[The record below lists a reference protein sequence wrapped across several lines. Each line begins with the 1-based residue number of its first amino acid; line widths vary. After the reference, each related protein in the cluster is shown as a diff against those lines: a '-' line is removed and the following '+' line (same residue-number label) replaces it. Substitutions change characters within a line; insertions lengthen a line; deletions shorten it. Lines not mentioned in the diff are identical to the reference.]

1 MELKEWCDQNNIMY
15 LCTAFDIDKA
25 IYVDQKLNVPIFK
38 ISSGENLTK
47 DLIEY
52 IASQNKPIL
61 LSTGMTSFE
70 EIGLSLSIL
79 TRKSDKNITVLH
91 CVSNYP
97 ANDDEINLNTLRE
110 IQERYNCEIRIFRSF
125 SRKRSL
131 YGCSYFRSNC
141 N

>member
-1 MELKEWCDQNNIMY
+1 MY
-15 LCTAFDIDKA
+15 LCTAFDIDSL
-25 IYVDQKLNVPIFK
+25 IYIDQILNVPIFK

-52 IASQNKPIL
+52 IALQNKPIL

-70 EIGLSLSIL
+70 EISLSLSIL

-97 ANDDEINLNTLRE
+97 ANDDEINLNILRE
-110 IQERYNCEIRIFRSF
+110 IQERYNCEIGYSDH
-125 SRKRSL
+125 SL
-131 YGCSYFRSNC
+131 GNEAFFGCSYFRSNC